1 MCIRDSDIITGG
13 DAADTIVG
21 NAGADSITGGAG
33 DDIITGGDGTD
44 TFNVDS
50 GTDTVNDLGGSS
62 GGENDIVII
71 SAGATVNA
79 NNIVSFVATSATQ
92 NNSTD
97 AGNAVLTAKSGAGR
111 TISVANATGSSKAFT
126 LVGSDGNDLLTGG
139 AGDDIIS
146 VTSALSLIHI

>member
-1 MCIRDSDIITGG
+1 M
-13 DAADTIVG
+13 
-21 NAGADSITGGAG
+21 
-33 DDIITGGDGTD
+33 
-44 TFNVDS
+44 
-50 GTDTVNDLGGSS
+50 
-62 GGENDIVII
+62 
-71 SAGATVNA
+71 
-79 NNIVSFVATSATQ
+79 ATSATQ

-146 VTSALSLIHI
+146 VTSAGHANADILDGELAQIL